1 MKRLIYG
8 LLLCFMIATSQVAWA
23 DTTSNGA
30 TTNTQT
36 NQSGSNT
43 TISGG
48 YSQEST
54 TTYQSGSSS
63 NTTTTNTTN
72 AYSGDTRVANSA
84 SAPSMSA
91 MSQDL
96 CVVGISGGIS
106 TVGIGLSG
114 GTYYTDENCERI
126 KLSKVLNDLGMK
138 VAAVSILCQ
147 DPRVFFAMEQSG
159 TPCPFEGKIGSEA
172 SNQWLKY
179 NKLRPDYDIYT
190 KRLKVVQKADKEEEK
205 KLAKEEEERIK
216 KEKEAEEKRLK
227 AIELEKKKLK
237 DELKINDNKKLD
249 EKSDEKLIDKAEE
262 EEWNQIDEE
271 SKKKLPV
278 VENPGGR

>member
-1 MKRLIYG
+1 MNKTLIG
-8 LLLCFMIATSQVAWA
+8 LILCFVMGFTHLTLA
-23 DTTSNGA
+23 DTTNSGA

-36 NQSGSNT
+36 NTSGSNT

-63 NTTTTNTTN
+63 TTSTTNTTN
-72 AYSGDTRVANSA
+72 AYSGDTRVTSQS

-96 CVVGISGGIS
+96 CVVGMSGGVS
-106 TVGIGLSG
+106 TFGLGVSA
-114 GTYYTDENCERI
+114 GTYRTDENCERI

-159 TPCPFEGKIGSEA
+159 TPCPFEGKIGKA
-172 SNQWLKY
+172 ATQQWKKY
-179 NKLRPDYDIYT
+179 DKLRPDYDQYV
-190 KRLKVVQKADKEEEK
+190 KNLKVVEKANKEEAKQLEKIRLEELKKVQEKLSKLENEKSTKEWSEVDRELDKKNAEK
-205 KLAKEEEERIK
+205 KSLMK
-216 KEKEAEEKRLK
+216 K
-227 AIELEKKKLK
+227 
-237 DELKINDNKKLD
+237 
-249 EKSDEKLIDKAEE
+249 
-262 EEWNQIDEE
+262 
-271 SKKKLPV
+271 
-278 VENPGGR
+278 NPPK

>member
-1 MKRLIYG
+1 MKKTILG
-8 LLLCFMIATSQVAWA
+8 LLLCFVMGLTQLTLA

-36 NQSGSNT
+36 TTSGSNT

-54 TTYQSGSSS
+54 TTYASGSSS
-63 NTTTTNTTN
+63 NTTATTNNTTNT
-72 AYSGDTRVANSA
+72 GETRVTSQS

-96 CVVGISGGIS
+96 CVVGISAGVS
-106 TVGIGLSG
+106 TFGVGVSG
-114 GTYYTDENCERI
+114 GTYRTDENCERI

-159 TPCPFEGKIGSEA
+159 TPCPFEGKIGKDA
-172 SNQWLKY
+172 SNQWKKY

-190 KRLKVVQKADKEEEK
+190 QRLKVVQKADKEQAKKDEIARQKELKIVQDKLKKIEEK
-205 KLAKEEEERIK
+205 KNQK
-216 KEKEAEEKRLK
+216 
-227 AIELEKKKLK
+227 
-237 DELKINDNKKLD
+237 NK
-249 EKSDEKLIDKAEE
+249 
-262 EEWNQIDEE
+262 
-271 SKKKLPV
+271 
-278 VENPGGR
+278 

>member
-1 MKRLIYG
+1 MKRLLVF
-8 LLLCFMIATSQVAWA
+8 LLFYIMMATSPSWA
-23 DTTSNGA
+23 DTTNSGA

-36 NQSGSNT
+36 NTSGSNT

-63 NTTTTNTTN
+63 TTSTTNTTN
-72 AYSGDTRVANSA
+72 AYSGDSRVVNSS

-96 CVVGISGGIS
+96 CVVGVSAGFQKF
-106 TVGIGLSG
+106 GLGFSG
-114 GTYYTDENCERI
+114 GTYRTDENCERI

-159 TPCPFEGKIGSEA
+159 TPCPFEGKIGAEA
-172 SNQWLKY
+172 KAQWNKY
-179 NKLRPDYDIYT
+179 DKLRPDYEMYVD
-190 KRLKVVQKADKEEEK
+190 KLKVI
-205 KLAKEEEERIK
+205 ER
-216 KEKEAEEKRLK
+216 KEKELAKKDAKDKSLK
-227 AIELEKKKLK
+227 YSLTEQTAIANEIRKE
-237 DELKINDNKKLD
+237 NKKLD
-249 EKSDEKLIDKAEE
+249 DYSKKLEKKIEKLEKKNKKDK
-262 EEWNQIDEE
+262 
-271 SKKKLPV
+271 
-278 VENPGGR
+278 

>member
-1 MKRLIYG
+1 MNKTLIG
-8 LLLCFMIATSQVAWA
+8 LILCFVMGFTHLTLA

-36 NQSGSNT
+36 TTSGSNT

-54 TTYQSGSSS
+54 TTYASGSSS
-63 NTTTTNTTN
+63 NSTTTNNTN
-72 AYSGDTRVANSA
+72 AYSGDTRVTSQS

-96 CVVGISGGIS
+96 CVVGMSGGVS
-106 TVGIGLSG
+106 TFGLGVSA
-114 GTYYTDENCERI
+114 GTYRTDENCERI

-159 TPCPFEGKIGSEA
+159 TPCPFEGKIGKDA
-172 SNQWLKY
+172 SNQWKKY

-190 KRLKVVQKADKEEEK
+190 KRLKVVQKADKEQAKKDEIARQEELKKVQEKLKKIEEEK
-205 KLAKEEEERIK
+205 SNKEW
-216 KEKEAEEKRLK
+216 KEV
-227 AIELEKKKLK
+227 
-237 DELKINDNKKLD
+237 
-249 EKSDEKLIDKAEE
+249 DKAAD
-262 EEWNQIDEE
+262 IE
-271 SKKKLPV
+271 SKKKSL
-278 VENPGGR
+278 EMKKNPPK

>member
-1 MKRLIYG
+1 MKRLLVF
-8 LLLCFMIATSQVAWA
+8 LLFFVMIGATPIWA
-23 DTTSNGA
+23 DTTNSGA

-36 NQSGSNT
+36 NTSGSNT

-72 AYSGDTRVANSA
+72 AYTGDQRVVNSA

-96 CVVGISGGIS
+96 CVVGVSVGVSKFGIGVSGGS
-106 TVGIGLSG
+106 
-114 GTYYTDENCERI
+114 YRTDENCERI

-147 DPRVFFAMEQSG
+147 DERVFHAMLQSG
-159 TPCPFEGKIGSEA
+159 TPCPFEGKIGKEA
-172 SNQWLKY
+172 LSQWKKY
-179 NKLRPDYDIYT
+179 DKLRPDYERYVAD
-190 KRLKVVQKADKEEEK
+190 LKVIKRINK
-205 KLAKEEEERIK
+205 KW
-216 KEKEAEEKRLK
+216 EKEMAQNVEVIKQQ
-227 AIELEKKKLK
+227 ATEL
-237 DELKINDNKKLD
+237 DKINA
-249 EKSDEKLIDKAEE
+249 EKQKLIDEM
-262 EEWNQIDEE
+262 NQLKGVE
-271 SKKKLPV
+271 KKETKEKKIIKSPK
-278 VENPGGR
+278 

>member
-8 LLLCFMIATSQVAWA
+8 LLLCFIMGLTQVAWA
-23 DTTSNGA
+23 DTTNSGA
-30 TTNTQT
+30 TTNSQT
-36 NQSGSNT
+36 NTSGSNT

-63 NTTTTNTTN
+63 NTTSTTNN
-72 AYSGDTRVANSA
+72 NSYSGDTRVTSQA

-96 CVVGISGGIS
+96 CVVGISGGVS
-106 TVGIGLSG
+106 TFGVGISG
-114 GTYYTDENCERI
+114 GTYMTDENCERI

-159 TPCPFEGKIGSEA
+159 TPCPFEGKIGKEA
-172 SNQWLKY
+172 SDQWLKY
-179 NKLRPDYDIYT
+179 NKLRPDYEIYT
-190 KRLKVVQKADKEEEK
+190 KRLKVVEKADKK
-205 KLAKEEEERIK
+205 AAKEEAKEEKERLKEEAEKEKERIK
-216 KEKEAEEKRLK
+216 Q
-227 AIELEKKKLK
+227 IELEKAKLK
-237 DELKINDNKKLD
+237 KELQKSDNKKLD
-249 EKSDEKLIDKAEE
+249 KKSDEDLIKQAEE
-262 EEWNQIDEE
+262 EEWNQIDDEI
-271 SKKKLPV
+271 KKKLPK

>member
-1 MKRLIYG
+1 MKRLIIG
-8 LLLCFMIATSQVAWA
+8 LLLCFVMGLTTQVTWA
-23 DTTSNGA
+23 DTTNSGA

-36 NQSGSNT
+36 NTSGSNT

-72 AYSGDTRVANSA
+72 AYTGDQRVVNSA

-96 CVVGISGGIS
+96 CVVGVSVGVSKFGIGVSGGS
-106 TVGIGLSG
+106 
-114 GTYYTDENCERI
+114 YRTDENCERI

-147 DPRVFFAMEQSG
+147 DERVFHAMLQSG
-159 TPCPFEGKIGSEA
+159 TPCPFEGKIGKEA
-172 SNQWLKY
+172 LSQWKKY
-179 NKLRPDYDIYT
+179 DKLRPDYERYVAD
-190 KRLKVVQKADKEEEK
+190 LKVIKRINK
-205 KLAKEEEERIK
+205 KW
-216 KEKEAEEKRLK
+216 EKEMAQNVEVIKQQ
-227 AIELEKKKLK
+227 ATEL
-237 DELKINDNKKLD
+237 DKINA
-249 EKSDEKLIDKAEE
+249 EKQKLIDEM
-262 EEWNQIDEE
+262 NQLKGV
-271 SKKKLPV
+271 KKKETIEKKIIKSPK
-278 VENPGGR
+278 